1 MKPKAKK
8 VILPVINDLAIDQ
21 RMHKISLTLHQNGY
35 DVLLV
40 GTKRK
45 ETVPLLPREYKTDRF
60 YLYFRNGKFF
70 YLEFNIKLF
79 FYLLFRKADI
89 ITSNDLDT
97 LLPCYLNAKLKGAE
111 LIYDSHE
118 YFTEQPE
125 LDQRPSTKRMW
136 LILEGFLFPKLKKI
150 TTVNQSLADIYS
162 KLYKKDI
169 KIVRNVPFRSANV
182 PYVKKENII
191 IYQGNINKSRGIETM
206 LEALQQLHD
215 VLFWCIG
222 PGDLLDEMKALAK
235 ELNVERKVKF
245 FGRVPFQN
253 LRELTLQAKIG
264 ISIEQPI
271 GLNSTLCLPNK
282 LLDYIQCRVP
292 VIVSDLPELRNVVGN
307 YQNGIILKEHS
318 VQELA
323 DTIKNLI
330 NNEEKLQEFV
340 RNSEKAAEELCWEK
354 EKEVLLDLYKS

>member
-1 MKPKAKK
+1 MSKK

-21 RMHKISLTLHQNGY
+21 RMHKISLTLHENGY

-40 GTKRK
+40 GTKRQK
-45 ETVPLLPREYKTDRF
+45 TVPLQPREYKTDRF
-60 YLYFRNGKFF
+60 SLYFSNGKFF

-79 FYLLFRKADI
+79 FYLLFKKVDI

-97 LLPCYLNAKLKGAE
+97 LLPCYLNSKLKGAE

-125 LDQRPSTKRMW
+125 LDQRPATKKMW
-136 LILEGFLFPKLKKI
+136 LKLEQFLFPKLNKI

-169 KIVRNVPFRSANV
+169 KIVRNVPFRTKSV
-182 PYVKKENII
+182 PIVKKENIVL
-191 IYQGNINKSRGIETM
+191 YQGNINKSRGIETM
-206 LEALQQLHD
+206 LQALQQLENIM
-215 VLFWCIG
+215 FWCVG
-222 PGDLLDEMKALAK
+222 PGDLLNEMQALAK
-235 ELNVERKVKF
+235 ELKVEHKVKF
-245 FGRVPFQN
+245 FGRIPFQN
-253 LRELTLQAKIG
+253 LREITLQAKIG

-292 VIVSDLPELRNVVGN
+292 VIVSDLPELRNVVEK
-307 YQNGIILKEHS
+307 YQIGIILKEHS
-318 VQELA
+318 AQKLA
-323 DTIKNLI
+323 DAINDLI
-330 NNEEKLQEFV
+330 YNEDKLQQYIK
-340 RNSEKAAEELCWEK
+340 NSEKAAEELCWEK
-354 EKEVLLDLYKS
+354 EKEVLLELYQS